1 VTGLPELRVLGS
13 YHRCPDTCSWEAA
26 VVGGA
31 DSAHFHDMLVQ
42 VERVEN

>member
-1 VTGLPELRVLGS
+1 VTELPELRVLVS
-13 YHRCPDTCSWEAA
+13 YHRCPDTCSWEVT
-26 VVGGA
+26 VVGGT